1 MFTVVGVVGTI
12 NSIDLGEPVTKE
24 RLYYPVTQQ
33 PSRSLA
39 LVVKSTLDAP
49 SLVTQVRAAVAALDP
64 QQPMADIRT
73 LDQWV
78 GRSLATRRAPTL
90 LLTLFGA
97 VALLLAGLGIY
108 GVVAYGVSQRVRE
121 FGIRQALGA
130 DRASIVRMV
139 LQQGVRTAVAGVA
152 LGLLGAAMLTRFLES
167 QLVGVS
173 TRDPG
178 VFAAAGMVLLGAS
191 ILACYIPA
199 RGSTRVAPMSA
210 LREG

>member
-1 MFTVVGVVGTI
+1 M
-12 NSIDLGEPVTKE
+12 
-24 RLYYPVTQQ
+24 
-33 PSRSLA
+33 
-39 LVVKSTLDAP
+39 
-49 SLVTQVRAAVAALDP
+49 
-64 QQPMADIRT
+64 
-73 LDQWV
+73 
-78 GRSLATRRAPTL
+78 
-90 LLTLFGA
+90 
-97 VALLLAGLGIY
+97 
-108 GVVAYGVSQRVRE
+108 RE

-152 LGLLGAAMLTRFLES
+152 LGLLGATMLSRFLES

-178 VFAAAGMVLLGAS
+178 VFVAAGVVLLGAS

-199 RGSTRVAPMSA
+199 RGSTRVTPMSA